1 MEEPNRFAAA
11 RALKGCAIGDCLGI
25 YYENGKHPPPGDDWK
40 GDRYDYGTAIWTDDT
55 QQSAVL
61 LIDYLNDKDQ
71 RIDPARVMNA
81 FVAMSEDGTGRFGT
95 HRGTG
100 QGFRHAVTQWRAL
113 GHAAPMPGRQG
124 NGAAMRVA
132 AVAYAMPRTTGSREQ
147 IRAVSSATHE
157 AGIAIDAALAVAEA
171 AWLMREGRTGR
182 DLVAEL
188 SAQDALGSARP
199 LLQVGLEAM
208 RGRPPEADLSAA
220 LAALSAKTGMP
231 AGDGHAS
238 CGPIS
243 AIFIAATFNNFHASI
258 VHAIRLGGD
267 TDSTAAIAGALAAG
281 AHGIDPLL
289 RQLDTF
295 CGREHV
301 ERFAS
306 ETPPTI
312 EEWRALE
319 RNLCERLSAVR
330 SKG

>member
-81 FVAMSEDGTGRFGT
+81 FVAMSEDGPGWFGT

-157 AGIAIDAALAVAEA
+157 AGIAIDAALAARQLA
-171 AWLMREGRTGR
+171 RRAHRLRCSKGRVVG
-182 DLVAEL
+182 
-188 SAQDALGSARP
+188 ALRVTNVTAYCVGS
-199 LLQVGLEAM
+199 
-208 RGRPPEADLSAA
+208 D
-220 LAALSAKTGMP
+220 
-231 AGDGHAS
+231 
-238 CGPIS
+238 CGPVRGGRG
-243 AIFIAATFNNFHASI
+243 AQQGACHQCWNQEDHARRLGAMDCRIAA
-258 VHAIRLGGD
+258 
-267 TDSTAAIAGALAAG
+267 
-281 AHGIDPLL
+281 
-289 RQLDTF
+289 
-295 CGREHV
+295 
-301 ERFAS
+301 
-306 ETPPTI
+306 
-312 EEWRALE
+312 
-319 RNLCERLSAVR
+319 
-330 SKG
+330 